1 MEASEVLGK
10 IKEIIA
16 HVGNLKLAQID
27 DGADLRD
34 DLNLDS
40 LSLLEIGVDIDY
52 AFQLGIPDLETR
64 LAKLRTLPEVVELV
78 QKLAA
83 EKTVEVV
90 A

>member
-1 MEASEVLGK
+1 MEAPEILAKV
-10 IKEIIA
+10 KEIIA
-16 HVGNLKLAQID
+16 HVGNLKLDKID

-52 AFQLGIPDLETR
+52 AFQLGIPDLENR

-83 EKTVEVV
+83 EKAVGVS
-90 A
+90 

>member
-16 HVGNLKLAQID
+16 HVGNLKLSQID

-34 DLNLDS
+34 ELNLDS

-83 EKTVEVV
+83 EKTVEV